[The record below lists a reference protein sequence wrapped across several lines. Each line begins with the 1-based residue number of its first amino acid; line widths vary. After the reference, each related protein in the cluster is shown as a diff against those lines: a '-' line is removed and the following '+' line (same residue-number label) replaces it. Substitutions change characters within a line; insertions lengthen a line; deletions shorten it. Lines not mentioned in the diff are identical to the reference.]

1 MGGSSYE
8 LIMQEVLNQKQR
20 MDDLLAENRELRRQL
35 ADLREGRG
43 IFLEIEGIQF
53 ALMNDMLVDTSH
65 LQAVCTPRDTPAIV
79 EPTPTPMPVAVPVS
93 VATSDETVIGTI
105 PETPLPTTDEFTP
118 IAQFSDEV
126 EDEEELPTP
135 TTTTTPT
142 QHSTFLE
149 EMLIDEFASA
159 ATSPMAVW
167 RGPETRK
174 LDVIDEERKAALRKE
189 LIGSFLLE

>member
-35 ADLREGRG
+35 ADLREGHG
-43 IFLEIEGIQF
+43 IFVEIEGIQF
-53 ALMNDMLVDTSH
+53 ALTNEMFADTSH
-65 LQAVCTPRDTPAIV
+65 VQAVPAPQDTPAIV
-79 EPTPTPMPVAVPVS
+79 EPTPTPTPMPVTVPAPVS
-93 VATSDETVIGTI
+93 TSDESVMGTI
-105 PETPLPTTDEFTP
+105 PETPFPTTDEFTP

-126 EDEEELPTP
+126 ENEEELPA
-135 TTTTTPT
+135 PT

>member
-8 LIMQEVLNQKQR
+8 LIMQEVLKQKQL

-53 ALMNDMLVDTSH
+53 ALTNEMFADTSH
-65 LQAVCTPRDTPAIV
+65 VQAVSTPQDTPTIV
-79 EPTPTPMPVAVPVS
+79 EPVPMPVAVGVPD
-93 VATSDETVIGTI
+93 ATAGENVIGTI
-105 PETPLPTTDEFTP
+105 PETPYPATDEFTP
-118 IAQFSDEV
+118 VTQFSDEV
-126 EDEEELPTP
+126 EDEEELPVSA
-135 TTTTTPT
+135 TPT

-149 EMLIDEFASA
+149 DMLIDEFASA

-174 LDVIDEERKAALRKE
+174 LDMIDEESKAALRKE

>member
-20 MDDLLAENRELRRQL
+20 MDDLLVENRELRRQL
-35 ADLREGRG
+35 ADLREGHG
-43 IFLEIEGIQF
+43 IFVEIEGIQF
-53 ALMNDMLVDTSH
+53 ALTNEMFADTSH
-65 LQAVCTPRDTPAIV
+65 VQAVPAPQDTSAIV
-79 EPTPTPMPVAVPVS
+79 EPTPTPMPVTVSVPVS
-93 VATSDETVIGTI
+93 ASDESVMGTI
-105 PETPLPTTDEFTP
+105 PETPFPTTDEFTP

-126 EDEEELPTP
+126 EDEEELP
-135 TTTTTPT
+135 TPT

-174 LDVIDEERKAALRKE
+174 LDVIDEERKASLRKE

>member
-43 IFLEIEGIQF
+43 IFLEIEGLQF
-53 ALMNDMLVDTSH
+53 ALTNEMFADTSH
-65 LQAVCTPRDTPAIV
+65 VQAVPTPQDTPTIV
-79 EPTPTPMPVAVPVS
+79 EPVPMPVTVGVPG
-93 VATSDETVIGTI
+93 TTDDEHVMGTI
-105 PETPLPTTDEFTP
+105 PETPYPATDEFIP
-118 IAQFSDEV
+118 VAQFSDEI
-126 EDEEELPTP
+126 EDEEELPVSTTP
-135 TTTTTPT
+135 STPT

-174 LDVIDEERKAALRKE
+174 LDMIDEESKAALRKE